1 MIISNTQNLA
11 SSAQLRRWV
20 METGPEFPSRSDLLR
35 WISRSMSSP
44 LLRILQQCLYI
55 PQALLINPKYFW
67 YLAALVIIADALL
80 TGFVIQFVPCQSV
93 QV

>member
-1 MIISNTQNLA
+1 
-11 SSAQLRRWV
+11 
-20 METGPEFPSRSDLLR
+20 
-35 WISRSMSSP
+35 MSSP